1 MKMEKKSYYNKDI
14 EEELVQE
21 YQKTIRGLLIR
32 LAKKEKEIKKL
43 KEVLNNENIKEW
55 KRSSM

>member
-14 EEELVQE
+14 GEELVQE

-43 KEVLNNENIKEW
+43 KEVLNK
-55 KRSSM
+55 